1 MVNCVTILI
10 SQGRCLLSSYKN
22 GENNSVYAD
31 GCRLSTVGI
40 VTEYAPLV
48 KSRALSFLTPEC
60 ELDDLIQEGNIGLL
74 SASMRYNEH
83 LSSFA
88 TFARRCIDA
97 AIIDYLRK
105 SSKLSKI
112 PSKML
117 VDINDVQIADSSL
130 DVENFISVKEEYSE
144 LLNKAEETLSKLEYA
159 VFSDMLSGYS
169 YDEIAYRNS
178 INLKSVNNAIRR
190 IRVKLK

>member
-1 MVNCVTILI
+1 MSNAV
-10 SQGRCLLSSYKN
+10 N
-22 GENNSVYAD
+22 GEKNSVVAASN
-31 GCRLSTVGI
+31 GLSAVQI

-48 KSRALSFLTPEC
+48 KSRALSFLTNGC

-74 SASMRYNEH
+74 SAALRYNEG
-83 LSSFA
+83 LASFA

-105 SSKLSKI
+105 SSKLSQI

-117 VDINDVQIADSSL
+117 VDINDVQIADSSPDL
-130 DVENFISVKEEYSE
+130 AHFVSVKEEYAQ
-144 LLNKAEETLSKLEYA
+144 LLEKAESVLSKLEYA
-159 VFSDMLSGYS
+159 VFSDMLGGYS
-169 YDEIAYRNS
+169 YDEIALRNK

-190 IRVKLK
+190 IRQKLK

>member
-1 MVNCVTILI
+1 MSNIV
-10 SQGRCLLSSYKN
+10 N
-22 GENNSVYAD
+22 GENNGASAEN
-31 GCRLSTVGI
+31 GGLSAVQI

-48 KSRALSFLTPEC
+48 KSRALSFLTAEC

-74 SASMRYNEH
+74 SAALRYNEG

-105 SSKLSKI
+105 SSKLSQI

-117 VDINDVQIADSSL
+117 VDINDVQIADSSP
-130 DVENFISVKEEYSE
+130 DPEHSVSVKDEYSE
-144 LLNKAEETLSKLEYA
+144 MLKKAEKTLSKLEYS
-159 VFSDMLSGYS
+159 VFSDMLRGYS
-169 YDEIAYRNS
+169 HDEIAYRNG
-178 INLKSVNNAIRR
+178 INLKSVNNAVRR

>member
-1 MVNCVTILI
+1 MKIAENSAGSNCDNGNA
-10 SQGRCLLSSYKN
+10 SLS
-22 GENNSVYAD
+22 V
-31 GCRLSTVGI
+31 VGV

-48 KSRALSFLTPEC
+48 KSRALSFLTLGC

-74 SASMRYNEH
+74 SAAKKYDEC
-83 LSSFA
+83 LSSFP

-105 SSKLSKI
+105 SSKLSRI
-112 PSKML
+112 PEAML
-117 VDINDVQIADSSL
+117 VDIADVQVADTAL
-130 DVENFISVKEEYSE
+130 EPLHLVSVKDEYASM
-144 LLNKAEETLSKLEYA
+144 LKKAGSCLSKLEYS
-159 VFSDMLSGYS
+159 VFSDMLSGFS
-169 YDEIAYRNS
+169 YDEISVRNR

>member
-1 MVNCVTILI
+1 MNLKIAENSASSNCDNGNA
-10 SQGRCLLSSYKN
+10 SLS
-22 GENNSVYAD
+22 V
-31 GCRLSTVGI
+31 VGV

-48 KSRALSFLTPEC
+48 KSRALSFLTLGC

-74 SASMRYNEH
+74 SAAKKYDECF
-83 LSSFA
+83 SSFP

-105 SSKLSKI
+105 SSKLSRI
-112 PSKML
+112 PEAML
-117 VDINDVQIADSSL
+117 VDIADVQVADTAL
-130 DVENFISVKEEYSE
+130 EPLHLVSVKDEYTSM
-144 LLNKAEETLSKLEYA
+144 LKKAGSCLSKLEYS
-159 VFSDMLSGYS
+159 VFSDMLSGFS
-169 YDEIAYRNS
+169 YDEISVRNR

>member
-1 MVNCVTILI
+1 MSNAV
-10 SQGRCLLSSYKN
+10 N
-22 GENNSVYAD
+22 GESNSVEAKSN
-31 GCRLSTVGI
+31 GLSAVQI

-48 KSRALSFLTPEC
+48 KSRALSFLTNGC

-74 SASMRYNEH
+74 SAALRYNEG

-105 SSKLSKI
+105 SSKLSQI

-117 VDINDVQIADSSL
+117 VDINDIQIADSSPDL
-130 DVENFISVKEEYSE
+130 AHFVSVKEEYAQ
-144 LLNKAEETLSKLEYA
+144 LLEKAESVLSNLEYA
-159 VFSDMLSGYS
+159 VFSDMLGGYS
-169 YDEIAYRNS
+169 YDEIALHNN

-190 IRVKLK
+190 IRQKLK

>member
-1 MVNCVTILI
+1 M
-10 SQGRCLLSSYKN
+10 SSCKK
-22 GENNSVYAD
+22 GENNGFSAD
-31 GCRLSTVGI
+31 NCTLSAVGI

-48 KSRALSFLTPEC
+48 KSRALSFLTSEC

-130 DVENFISVKEEYSE
+130 DVESFVLVKEEYAE
-144 LLNKAEETLSKLEYA
+144 LLKKAEASLSKLEYA
-159 VFSDMLSGYS
+159 VFSDMLRGYS
-169 YDEIAYRNS
+169 YDEMAYRNS

>member
-1 MVNCVTILI
+1 MSNAV
-10 SQGRCLLSSYKN
+10 N
-22 GENNSVYAD
+22 GESNSVEAKSN
-31 GCRLSTVGI
+31 GLSAVQI

-48 KSRALSFLTPEC
+48 KSRALSFLTNGC

-74 SASMRYNEH
+74 SAALRYNEG

-105 SSKLSKI
+105 SSKLSQI

-117 VDINDVQIADSSL
+117 VDINDIQIADSSPDL
-130 DVENFISVKEEYSE
+130 AHFVSVKEEYAQ
-144 LLNKAEETLSKLEYA
+144 LLEKAGLVLSKLEYA
-159 VFSDMLSGYS
+159 VFSDMLGGFS
-169 YDEIAYRNS
+169 YDEIALHNN

-190 IRVKLK
+190 IRQKLK

>member
-1 MVNCVTILI
+1 MSSFAKGGNNNVPTYNT
-10 SQGRCLLSSYKN
+10 GLSA
-22 GENNSVYAD
+22 VQ
-31 GCRLSTVGI
+31 I

-48 KSRALSFLTPEC
+48 KSRALSFLSNGC

-74 SASMRYNEH
+74 SASLRYNER

-105 SSKLSKI
+105 SSKLSQI
-112 PSKML
+112 PEGML
-117 VDINDVQIADSSL
+117 VDINDVQIADSSP
-130 DVENFISVKEEYSE
+130 DPEHSVSVKEEYSE
-144 LLNKAEETLSKLEYA
+144 MLQKAKTELSKLEYS

-169 YDEIAYRNS
+169 YDEIAFRNK

>member
-1 MVNCVTILI
+1 MSNVVNGDNNCI
-10 SQGRCLLSSYKN
+10 SDGANSLS
-22 GENNSVYAD
+22 V
-31 GCRLSTVGI
+31 VGI

-48 KSRALSFLTPEC
+48 KSRALSFLTGGC

-74 SASMRYNEH
+74 SAALRYNEN

-105 SSKLSKI
+105 SSKLSQI

-117 VDINDVQIADSSL
+117 VDINDVNIADSSP
-130 DVENFISVKEEYSE
+130 DPEHSVSVKEEYTE
-144 LLNKAEETLSKLEYA
+144 MLKKAKTELSKMEYS

-169 YDEIAYRNS
+169 YDEIAYRNK

-190 IRVKLK
+190 IRVKLR